1 MLTEKEKVRYN
12 RHLILQGF
20 GEEAQLKLKEARV
33 LVVGAGGLG
42 SPLLSYLCAAG
53 VGNIGIVDFDT
64 VDVSNLQRQ
73 TLYKVEDVG
82 SKKTR
87 AAVEHLKAQNPYVNF
102 EVFDLSLQAD
112 NIFEVIEDYD
122 IVVDGTDNFPTRYLI
137 NDACVLKDKVNVHAS
152 INEFTGQLSVFNF
165 LKKDGSRSANY
176 RDIYPQ
182 PPAAGEVKSC
192 SEAGVIGVLPGI
204 MGSMQA
210 LEVVKV
216 ITGIGEVLCEKMM
229 FYNGLTQETFNLSF
243 QKDEN
248 NPLTRKENKQTTL
261 IDYHEF
267 CGVQNLNGMK
277 SINVQELKQWQAA
290 NENFTLI
297 DVREQ
302 YEYDQANMDAQ
313 LIPMNEV
320 PNNVEAFKK
329 EGKVVVHCR
338 SGARSANV
346 IAYLEQNHGL
356 ENLYNLEG
364 GILAWLDA
372 Q

>member
-1 MLTEKEKVRYN
+1 MLTDKEKLRYD
-12 RHLILQGF
+12 RHLILVGF
-20 GEEAQLKLKEARV
+20 GEEAQLKLKSAKV

-53 VGNIGIVDFDT
+53 VGQIGIVDFDT
-64 VDVSNLQRQ
+64 VDASNLQRQ
-73 TLYKVEDVG
+73 TLYNVKDVG
-82 SKKTR
+82 SLKTR
-87 AAVEHLKAQNPYVNF
+87 AAVNHLQAQNPYVNF
-102 EVFDLSLQAD
+102 EVFDAALNSE
-112 NIFEVIEDYD
+112 NIFDIIEEYE

-137 NDACVLKDKVNVHAS
+137 NDACVLEGKVNVHAS
-152 INEFTGQLSVFNF
+152 INEFTGQLSVFNY
-165 LKKDGSRSANY
+165 LNKEGERTANY

-182 PPAAGEVKSC
+182 PPQADEVKSC

-210 LEVVKV
+210 LEVIKV
-216 ITGIGEVLCEKMM
+216 ITGLGEVLCDKMM

-243 QKDEN
+243 SKDEN
-248 NPLTRKENKQTTL
+248 NPLTREKDKQTTL

-267 CGVQNLNGMK
+267 CGIAKQSNMK

-290 NENFTLI
+290 DENLTVI

-302 YEYDQANMDAQ
+302 YEFDQANMGAQ

-320 PNNVEAFKK
+320 PNHVDAFKK

-346 IAYLEQNHGL
+346 ISYLEQNHGL
-356 ENLYNLEG
+356 DNLYNLEG
-364 GILAWLDA
+364 GIMAWLDA